1 MKRYLPILI
10 TLGLIFLVLIVLTYW
25 EPEKKDVLDGS
36 IWQVEEINTQ
46 PLLEFST
53 LTIRFHNQKIS
64 GSSECNRFK
73 GRYTIAADIIHFEV
87 LERTTDECMEPGIMR
102 LDEDF
107 INSLEKAARF
117 SFSGNELKLYT
128 EDGHELL
135 DFVLMTE

>member
-36 IWQVEEINTQ
+36 IWQVEEINAQ

-73 GRYTIAADIIHFEV
+73 EIGRASCR
-87 LERTTDECMEPGIMR
+87 ER
-102 LDEDF
+102 
-107 INSLEKAARF
+107 
-117 SFSGNELKLYT
+117 
-128 EDGHELL
+128 
-135 DFVLMTE
+135 V